1 MASGHYKQG
10 FFQRIIP
17 ALRFTG
23 VLGSGL
29 LEDVNELAGRTTGG
43 EIPFS
48 SSAAAELS
56 VLTKRNSTRAAL
68 VISTKGW
75 QRAAMGYDQ
84 YNIELLFKA
93 LADRTRLRLINLI
106 GNEEIC
112 VCFLV
117 EVLSINQPKVSRHL
131 AYLRRAK
138 VVASR
143 REGKWMHY
151 RMAAPPDAHAA
162 SILHD
167 VRFVL
172 GNDQEMQR
180 DRSRLIQICGAPNLP
195 SPLRKAPRPAHLSA
209 D

>member
-1 MASGHYKQG
+1 
-10 FFQRIIP
+10 
-17 ALRFTG
+17 
-23 VLGSGL
+23 
-29 LEDVNELAGRTTGG
+29 
-43 EIPFS
+43 
-48 SSAAAELS
+48 
-56 VLTKRNSTRAAL
+56 
-68 VISTKGW
+68 
-75 QRAAMGYDQ
+75 MGYDH

-167 VRFVL
+167 VRAVL

-180 DRSRLIQICGAPNLP
+180 DRSRLIQICCSPNLP
-195 SPLRKAPRPAHLSA
+195 TPLRKAPRPGNLSA
-209 D
+209 DSFFRSP